1 MQPAEVT
8 SPRIMQSVE
17 RRKNIGKKN
26 DKKRNRRETK
36 DQERTS
42 GKGIIPPDKPRLNR
56 KKFAQEVCS
65 EWENF
70 NLSDYKKL
78 YVFITVMAMM
88 TNSGMYGAI
97 SKEDLGILKLKKC
110 AMVLYEEMEKN
121 KKMSYGEMIDLLSP
135 IWKL

>member
-1 MQPAEVT
+1 MAKRMTRRE
-8 SPRIMQSVE
+8 IEE
-17 RRKNIGKKN
+17 RRKIKK
-26 DKKRNRRETK
+26 EL
-36 DQERTS
+36 QE
-42 GKGIIPPDKPRLNR
+42 KGIIPPDKPRLNR

-88 TNSGMYGAI
+88 TNNGIYGAI

-121 KKMSYGEMIDLLSP
+121 KKMSYGEMITFSFSNMETM
-135 IWKL
+135 KRRKKG

>member
-1 MQPAEVT
+1 MAKRMTRRE
-8 SPRIMQSVE
+8 IEE
-17 RRKNIGKKN
+17 RRKIKK
-26 DKKRNRRETK
+26 EL
-36 DQERTS
+36 QE
-42 GKGIIPPDKPRLNR
+42 KGIIPPDKPRLNR

>member
-1 MQPAEVT
+1 MAKRMTRRE
-8 SPRIMQSVE
+8 IEE
-17 RRKNIGKKN
+17 RRKIKK
-26 DKKRNRRETK
+26 EL
-36 DQERTS
+36 QE
-42 GKGIIPPDKPRLNR
+42 KGIISPDKPRLNR

-88 TNSGMYGAI
+88 TNNGIYGAI